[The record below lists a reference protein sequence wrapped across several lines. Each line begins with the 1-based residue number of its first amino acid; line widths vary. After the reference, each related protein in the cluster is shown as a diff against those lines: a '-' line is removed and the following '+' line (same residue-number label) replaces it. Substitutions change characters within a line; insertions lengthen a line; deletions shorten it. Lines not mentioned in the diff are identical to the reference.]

1 MTNPQKPAKSTPG
14 FFASILSRPYLL
26 LVLAPVFWGGNITAG
41 KLAVGHV
48 DPFML
53 IIGRWAGALLILVP
67 LAWPYVKRDWPK
79 IKSGLPLL
87 AMFGIFGFTGFN
99 ILMYNS
105 SLHTTAVNGSMEQ
118 ASIPVFVLLGNL
130 LIFGVRPRL
139 PQILGLLVTILGV
152 IWVATAGEP
161 AKILSLD
168 INIGDGMVLIA
179 CVIYAAYS
187 LALRFKPITHWLS
200 FLAVCAFFALIAA
213 IFSQVFI
220 GGGIARFFELLP
232 KITTKGWAII
242 AYVMVFPSIL
252 AQLFYARGV
261 EIIGA
266 NRASIFINL
275 LPITGTILSV
285 LLVGE
290 IFHSYHL
297 VASIMVISGIALAEF
312 GATKK
317 ATQQ

>member
-1 MTNPQKPAKSTPG
+1 MTNPQEQQKSTPR

-79 IKSGLPLL
+79 IKPGLPLL

-139 PQILGLLVTILGV
+139 AQILGLLITILGV
-152 IWVATAGEP
+152 IWVATAGVP

-168 INIGDGMVLIA
+168 INIGDAMVLAA

-187 LALRFKPITHWLS
+187 LALRFKPLTHWLS
-200 FLAVCAFFALIAA
+200 FLVVSAFFALLAA
-213 IFSQVFI
+213 IFAQVFI
-220 GGGIARFFELLP
+220 GGGVAQFFKLLP
-232 KITTKGWAII
+232 QITPRGWAII

-290 IFHSYHL
+290 IFHTYHL

-312 GATKK
+312 GASKK
-317 ATQQ
+317 AT